1 MMECKH
7 KYYQRIEGKLVCAQ
21 CGAPS
26 PRPDVFAPLIEDKA
40 EDMPENKGGLSWPP
54 EARRQRGR
62 PPNKK

>member
-1 MMECKH
+1 MECKH

-40 EDMPENKGGLSWPP
+40 VEMPENKGGLSWPP
-54 EARRQRGR
+54 EAKRQRGW
-62 PPNKK
+62 PPKGR